1 MDQLQFYFTLNS
13 LFYSEIPMSCLIYLF
28 CIYLAVS
35 QRFKI
40 LNVAYKFSYIKS
52 LVYNAT
58 IMSLNILYNFESSG
72 YKYSFDFRI
81 GRIRVTSSSPAS
93 AQSIHVET
101 LKSWTISQSAKIT
114 KATTNQLD
122 HPRPS
127 KRHRPV
133 KRNRIIST
141 YKIVGISC

>member
-1 MDQLQFYFTLNS
+1 MDQLQFY
-13 LFYSEIPMSCLIYLF
+13 
-28 CIYLAVS
+28 
-35 QRFKI
+35 FKI

-81 GRIRVTSSSPAS
+81 GRIRVTSISPAS

-101 LKSWTISQSAKIT
+101 LKS
-114 KATTNQLD
+114 
-122 HPRPS
+122 
-127 KRHRPV
+127 
-133 KRNRIIST
+133 
-141 YKIVGISC
+141 